1 MRTEVIINR
10 DFDPSDKIKK
20 IDGVQYVPKS
30 LYDDV
35 VADRRNIAMDNAKL
49 YKDIADL
56 KKTMRNK
63 KNEIEKKSTD
73 SVRLKPEKLE
83 RRIYPC
89 WAFELNGVEK
99 GRINNEIYLDLI
111 HKHKI
116 AYELGNNEAEV
127 IILIEYQTYCKRYK
141 VVRNYPQLDAN
152 SIALIV
158 DNGSLCFGYTGTN
171 TDGKVWLT

>member
-1 MRTEVIINR
+1 MKEVIINR

-35 VADRRNIAMDNAKL
+35 VADRRSIAMENAKL

-63 KNEIEKKSTD
+63 KNEIEKKTD

-83 RRIYPC
+83 RRVYPN
-89 WAFELNGVEK
+89 WAFELNGHEK
-99 GRINNEIYLDLI
+99 FKINNEIYNELNT
-111 HKHKI
+111 KYKI
-116 AYELGNNEAEV
+116 SYDYGNEDADV
-127 IILIEYQTYCKRYK
+127 IILIEYQSYCKRYK
-141 VVRNYPQLDAN
+141 VVRNRPNLTACEV
-152 SIALIV
+152 ALLV
-158 DNGSLCFGYTGTN
+158 DNGNLCFGFSGN
-171 TDGKVWLT
+171 EIEGKCWLE